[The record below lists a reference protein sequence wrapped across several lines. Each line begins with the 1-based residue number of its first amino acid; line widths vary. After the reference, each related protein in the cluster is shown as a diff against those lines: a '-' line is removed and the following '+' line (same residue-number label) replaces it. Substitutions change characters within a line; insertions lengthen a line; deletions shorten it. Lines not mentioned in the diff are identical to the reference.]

1 MKNLVK
7 LAFVAV
13 CVSMMAVSCAP
24 KTEEAATTATDST
37 VQATEQPAAAAAEVA
52 PADTTTQEVAK

>member
-7 LAFVAV
+7 VAFVAL

-24 KTEEAATTATDST
+24 KTEETAATTDST
-37 VQATEQPAAAAAEVA
+37 VTTTAAPAVEAA
-52 PADTTTQEVAK
+52 PADTTVKTETAK